1 MVIENCQRMGH
12 FCCLQLHFFQLWK
25 AKLRKYRKVEE
36 KWLFIPFPLILCYNL
51 AKNQLPNTFF
61 EKNMKIFHFLT
72 PQMPKN
78 CNFQRKK
85 RPFKFNSG
93 FNNQQN
99 LLIFGLVTAFRNT
112 KVLWKPHFLIFD
124 FFKDLSKNSDKMTKI
139 SKIFDIIVHI
149 FKKDQKFKKTVPLV
163 CKSHIEVPLGQILAF

>member
-1 MVIENCQRMGH
+1 MGSFFFQLAAVFILQTERWGMVIENCQRMGH

-25 AKLRKYRKVEE
+25 AKLRKYKKVEE
-36 KWLFIPFPLILCYNL
+36 KWLFIPFLLILCYNL

-112 KVLWKPHFLIFD
+112 KKLQF
-124 FFKDLSKNSDKMTKI
+124 SA
-139 SKIFDIIVHI
+139 
-149 FKKDQKFKKTVPLV
+149 KKK
-163 CKSHIEVPLGQILAF
+163 AFRI

>member
-1 MVIENCQRMGH
+1 MGLFFFQLAAVFILQTERWGMVIENCQRMGH

-25 AKLRKYRKVEE
+25 AKLRKYKKVEE
-36 KWLFIPFPLILCYNL
+36 KWLFIPFLLILCYNL

-85 RPFKFNSG
+85 CLS
-93 FNNQQN
+93 N
-99 LLIFGLVTAFRNT
+99 LIQASIINKTCS
-112 KVLWKPHFLIFD
+112 FLAYE
-124 FFKDLSKNSDKMTKI
+124 N
-139 SKIFDIIVHI
+139 
-149 FKKDQKFKKTVPLV
+149 KKS
-163 CKSHIEVPLGQILAF
+163 CGGQILEFS